1 MTKKRHFTQF
11 LLILLVSIGAA
22 FIVYKIFVAIRPQKT
37 IKVGILHSL
46 SGHLALSE
54 RPVSDAT
61 LLAIQEINNAGGLL
75 GKKIEPILVDGKS
88 DDATFAREARRLIAE
103 EKVDVIFGCWASPSR
118 RAVKEV
124 VEELDSLLFYP
135 VQYEGIENSSHIV
148 YASTTPNQQITPG
161 VTWCLQHLGKRFFL
175 VGTDPLLHE
184 IIRDVVFAH
193 GGTVLGEE
201 YLAIGDTKVDDII
214 QKIIDT
220 KPDVILNNIEGDPNV
235 AFYDALRKNGITPE
249 KVPTMSFSM
258 SEPELEVFK
267 TDSMTGDYATW
278 SYFQSIDNEENK
290 KFVKKIKAA
299 YGPDHDIGDAMEAAY
314 YSVYLWSQAVKKV
327 HSVVAS
333 VVRPALHNQAFD
345 APQGLIHINENSLQ
359 AWQFARVGKIRS
371 DKQFTILWNSQKAIE
386 PMPYI
391 ITRTQE
397 EWDALRTN
405 SINKE
410 IQQ

>member
-1 MTKKRHFTQF
+1 MTKKRYFPKF
-11 LLILLVSIGAA
+11 LLILVMCASS
-22 FIVYKIFVAIRPQKT
+22 FIIYKIIKIISPQKT

-75 GKKIEPILVDGKS
+75 GKRIEPILVDGKS
-88 DDATFAREARRLIAE
+88 DDATFAQEARRLIAQ

-135 VQYEGIENSSHIV
+135 VQYEGVENSSYIV

-193 GGTVLGEE
+193 GGTILGEE
-201 YLAIGDTKVDDII
+201 YLAIGDTEVDHII
-214 QKIIDT
+214 QKILDT
-220 KPDVILNNIEGDPNV
+220 KPDVILNNIEGDPNI

-249 KVPTMSFSM
+249 KVPSMSFSM

-314 YSVYLWSQAVKKV
+314 YSVYLWSQAVKKANSFV
-327 HSVVAS
+327 PSA
-333 VVRPALHNQAFD
+333 VRPALHNQAFN

-371 DKQFTILWNSQKAIE
+371 DKQFTILWNSQKAIA

-397 EWDALRTN
+397 EWDALAP
-405 SINKE
+405 
-410 IQQ
+410 IQQKKK